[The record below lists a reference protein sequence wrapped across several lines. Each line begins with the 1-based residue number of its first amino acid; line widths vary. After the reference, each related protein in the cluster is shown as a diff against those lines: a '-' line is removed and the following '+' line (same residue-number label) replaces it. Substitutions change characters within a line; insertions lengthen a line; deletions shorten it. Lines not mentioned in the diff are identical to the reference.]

1 MKKSKPL
8 SQVLEHLHYGPAAI
22 GWPEHI
28 AWAWHQR
35 LVKITGALKDEQP
48 KFIKKMKD
56 HAQKIQQK
64 GEKAHG
70 HSNWVNPLGFS
81 WSVHKFRCGIAH
93 SNHTISIGKTMS
105 DTCSNI
111 GLSMESPG

>member
-35 LVKITGALKDEQP
+35 LVRITGALKDEQP
-48 KFIKKMKD
+48 KFNKEMKD
-56 HAQKIQQK
+56 HAEKIKQK

-70 HSNWVNPLGFS
+70 NSNWVNPLGFS
-81 WSVHKFRCGIAH
+81 WVSINLDVGLPTQ
-93 SNHTISIGKTMS
+93 TIPFPLERQCQTHAPI
-105 DTCSNI
+105 
-111 GLSMESPG
+111 